1 MQINIRDVLTSACA
15 CLWGGT
21 ANLSFC
27 EMAGSA
33 FIVKVLVLQLR
44 DGRQLKKEG
53 RAKNIMCMNRF
64 LQKGTGLLGRS
75 MDNSLENL
83 GLGSICPSHHQRL
96 L

>member
-1 MQINIRDVLTSACA
+1 MRAHVFGVAQRTFLSAKKA
-15 CLWGGT
+15 
-21 ANLSFC
+21 A
-27 EMAGSA
+27 SA
-33 FIVKVLVLQLR
+33 FIVKVFVLQLR

-53 RAKNIMCMNRF
+53 KAKNIMCMNRF